1 MEHEFYKTNVARA
14 LADTHYEAL
23 LTDGDT
29 LNLQYTGY
37 PRVQSYTKGSG
48 LTVDDNYAT
57 SEQLSITTIPA
68 IAAYYDDVDKVQNS
82 LNWVTDEAKKA
93 MKALNN
99 NIDQAVFSEYT
110 NANSDIFAA
119 DVGGSGATTAIT
131 LNTSAISPIMAAFA
145 RKLSTLDV
153 DESKRFIVLGPK
165 MREQLNL
172 YISGKDT
179 NYADVVG
186 KNGLITQRFGFDI
199 YYSNN
204 LPFTA
209 TLGMAAVPTL
219 LDTVT
224 INGAVMEF
232 AADADTVSN
241 DSYLGV
247 LRTGNADTDRAAL
260 TACINNSGTVGT
272 TYSDPDAENNDARW
286 KLTKAG
292 VVATNDNGNDQMTIV
307 AYGDVVVATNLSD
320 GTDAWASQVQHV
332 LGGIKGAIML
342 LVQKQPNVSSHDT
355 GGASSPKLG
364 VNILSWTLYGKKTP
378 HRMKDALCVA
388 HIDASAWTQ

>member
-1 MEHEFYKTNVARA
+1 M
-14 LADTHYEAL
+14 
-23 LTDGDT
+23 
-29 LNLQYTGY
+29 
-37 PRVQSYTKGSG
+37 
-48 LTVDDNYAT
+48 
-57 SEQLSITTIPA
+57 
-68 IAAYYDDVDKVQNS
+68 QNS
-82 LNWVTDEAKKA
+82 PNWVADEAKKA
-93 MKALNN
+93 QKALNN
-99 NIDQAVFSEYT
+99 NIDQAVFAHYSD
-110 NANSDIFAA
+110 ANSDIYAA

-131 LNTSAISPIMAAFA
+131 LNTSVINPVMAAFA
-145 RKLSTLDV
+145 RKLSILDV
-153 DESKRFIVLGPK
+153 DESKRFITLGPK

-186 KNGLITQRFGFDI
+186 RNGLITQRFGFDI

-204 LPFTA
+204 LPYTA
-209 TLGMAAVPTL
+209 TLSMATNPSAAE
-219 LDTVT
+219 TVT

-232 AADADTVSN
+232 VADADVVSN
-241 DSYLGV
+241 DAYLGI
-247 LRTGNADTDRAAL
+247 LRDSSDVDVSRAAL
-260 TACINNSGTVGT
+260 AACINESGTVGT

-292 VVATNDNGNDQMTIV
+292 VVATNDDSADTMAIV
-307 AYGDVVVATNLSD
+307 AYGDLAVSTDV
-320 GTDAWASQVQHV
+320 TDASWGSQVQHV

-364 VNILSWTLYGKKTP
+364 VNILSWTLYGTKVP

-388 HIDASAWTQ
+388 HIDASSWT